1 MQLRKK
7 DLFIHEGVL
16 SFRFTPEVGSI
27 KTGHYRHAPL
37 HPQLIEL
44 GVEKV
49 FMEAPDGPMFFEPKK
64 TTEEAHTAAQNVGDK
79 ITRWL
84 ACKEP
89 SMRQSLLAQ
98 STRQE
103 RRPTQATQH
112 PNVP

>member
-79 ITRWL
+79 IRRWL

-103 RRPTQATQH
+103 
-112 PNVP
+112 